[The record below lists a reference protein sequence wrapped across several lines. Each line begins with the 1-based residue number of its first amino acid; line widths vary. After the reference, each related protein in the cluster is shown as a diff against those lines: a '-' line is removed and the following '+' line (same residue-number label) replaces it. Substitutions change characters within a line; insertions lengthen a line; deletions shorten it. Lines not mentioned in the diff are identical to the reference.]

1 MKDIWFLIT
10 NSFFCSPYFFIYIL
24 LLYLIYPTKYNPY
37 GNICLISSTH
47 IILFLPQITWK
58 FFHFPDFCLHRKI
71 TALTIQSLTIA
82 SAIPITPMSNTMPR
96 SQDKK
101 SRTTIV
107 EMIET
112 YMVNFTS
119 PAERSPLLKAPEK
132 GYAVALKTLWI
143 STSQITNGHIC
154 LSKASIHSCTGIV
167 YRQSRIRIGSIH
179 RFPTNT
185 NSIITTEKPTENSS
199 SCSRKSGMIISFI
212 FWSVKSNVF
221 CSISA
226 FLSLSLCFVY
236 LYYRSRLLSISN
248 TLSS

>member
-167 YRQSRIRIGSIH
+167 YRQSRIRIGRDSKISHTGIH
-179 RFPTNT
+179 
-185 NSIITTEKPTENSS
+185 
-199 SCSRKSGMIISFI
+199 
-212 FWSVKSNVF
+212 
-221 CSISA
+221 
-226 FLSLSLCFVY
+226 
-236 LYYRSRLLSISN
+236 YRSLYLSEQKLQHPPVSH
-248 TLSS
+248 

>member
-1 MKDIWFLIT
+1 M
-10 NSFFCSPYFFIYIL
+10 P
-24 LLYLIYPTKYNPY
+24 
-37 GNICLISSTH
+37 H
-47 IILFLPQITWK
+47 IFHTYYLFLPQITWK

-154 LSKASIHSCTGIV
+154 PSKASIHSCTGIV
-167 YRQSRIRIGSIH
+167 YRQSRIRIGRDSKISHTGIH
-179 RFPTNT
+179 YRSLYLSKQKLQHPPVSHQYKQHYHNRKA
-185 NSIITTEKPTENSS
+185 NWKQQQL
-199 SCSRKSGMIISFI
+199 SRKSGMIISFI